1 MSTSVSV
8 VIALF
13 CVTGFQLTYSV
24 GVPVAQWFS
33 LSVYCN
39 GRFVDVGVED
49 EIVQYPLGR
58 CQCQSQ

>member
-24 GVPVAQWFS
+24 GV
-33 LSVYCN
+33 
-39 GRFVDVGVED
+39 ED

-58 CQCQSQ
+58 CQCQSR